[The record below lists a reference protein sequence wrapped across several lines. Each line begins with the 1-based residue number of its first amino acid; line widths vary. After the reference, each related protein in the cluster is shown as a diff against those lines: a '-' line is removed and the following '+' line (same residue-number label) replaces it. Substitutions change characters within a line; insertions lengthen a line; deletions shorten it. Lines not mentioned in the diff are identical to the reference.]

1 MTEAAQ
7 EYRRRY
13 NAFLQRIASMLEK
26 YLREELADVPHIDR
40 INARAKD
47 PRRFAEKASRLD
59 EEGTPKYTSPL
70 TEIQDQ
76 IGARVIVFYRD
87 DVAVVKEVI
96 DRYFQ
101 HIEEKDIVPDSYWE
115 FGYFGQ
121 HLILTLPGDVIPKE
135 IERNAAPHFFELQI
149 KTLFQH
155 AWSEANHD
163 LGYKAPR
170 PLTQDEQRRLAYTA
184 AQAWGAD
191 RVFKE
196 LRGEIENCTPRE
208 ESPLPGLPSEG
219 RNSAPRRG

>member
-13 NAFLQRIASMLEK
+13 DAFLQRIATKLEK
-26 YLREELADVPHIDR
+26 YLREDLAAVPHIDR

-47 PRRFAEKASRLD
+47 PQRFAEKASRLD
-59 EEGTPKYTSPL
+59 EEGKPKYTSPL

-87 DVAVVKEVI
+87 DVAVVRKTI

-101 HIEEKDIVPDSYWE
+101 HIEAKELVPDSYWE

-121 HLILTLPGDVIPKE
+121 HLLLPLPGDVIPKD
-135 IERNAAPHFFELQI
+135 IERNAAPRFFELQI

-170 PLTQDEQRRLAYTA
+170 PLSQDEQRWLAYTA

-191 RVFKE
+191 RVFNE
-196 LRGEIENCTPRE
+196 LRDEI
-208 ESPLPGLPSEG
+208 
-219 RNSAPRRG
+219 